1 MCGRSLC
8 INISAFINN
17 SQEAQEVLSQLPV
30 KFLKAFR
37 CNIQNSNEQK
47 AVQVSRVSKKGPSLL
62 KLKGVNQ

>member
-8 INISAFINN
+8 TNISAFINN

-47 AVQVSRVSKKGPSLL
+47 AVQVKKGPSLL
-62 KLKGVNQ
+62 KLKGVNQNVT